1 MFPVSSLCGIKN
13 RVKFHFKKTV
23 AFATLLLTSGC
34 AFIMGSPP
42 KALATNPAPDE
53 VITPVLIYTSDCD
66 FRKAIGNTGWI
77 GASTSLPATYAA
89 EAVCKAL
96 NTELPGAMD
105 AAGIKATFK
114 LRKVNP
120 DSARP
125 LTLKEDAAAIGA
137 KYVVA
142 LGEPNGFG
150 GYQQYGP
157 SVSIKVRLY
166 DAVSGEYRGY
176 AEDTYPISLR
186 DYSNRGPAADG
197 LRIAADMA
205 QMLARTMRKRCTEAY
220 PYQCGKTGLFRL
232 AEPRDAYGK

>member
-1 MFPVSSLCGIKN
+1 MRSLKL
-13 RVKFHFKKTV
+13 
-23 AFATLLLTSGC
+23 AATAAVLLLTSGC
-34 AFIMGSPP
+34 AFIMGSPAKP
-42 KALATNPAPDE
+42 LATNPGPDE
-53 VITPVLIYTSDCD
+53 VISPVLVYTSDCD
-66 FRKAIGNTGWI
+66 FQKQLDDTGWI
-77 GASTSLPATYAA
+77 GARTALPALYAA

-96 NTELPGAMD
+96 NNELPGAMD

-157 SVSIKVRLY
+157 SVGIKVRLY
-166 DAVSGEYRGY
+166 NAVSGEYRGW
-176 AEDTYPISLR
+176 ADDSYPISLR
-186 DYSNRGPAADG
+186 DYSNRGPAKDG
-197 LRIAADMA
+197 LRIAADFA
-205 QMLARTMRKRCTEAY
+205 NRLARTMRQRCVAAY
-220 PYQCGKTGLFRL
+220 PYQCAQSGLLRL
-232 AEPRDAYGK
+232 AEPRD

>member
-1 MFPVSSLCGIKN
+1 M
-13 RVKFHFKKTV
+13 RAFKL
-23 AFATLLLTSGC
+23 AAAAATLLATSGC
-34 AFIMGSPP
+34 AFIMGSPAKP
-42 KALATNPAPDE
+42 LATNPEPDD
-53 VITPVLIYTSDCD
+53 VISPVLIYTSDCD
-66 FRKAIGNTGWI
+66 FQKKLDDTGWI
-77 GASTSLPATYAA
+77 GASTAVPALYAA
-89 EAVCKAL
+89 EGGCKAL
-96 NTELPGAMD
+96 NNELPGAMD

-137 KYVVA
+137 TYVVA
-142 LGEPNGFG
+142 LGEPQGFG

-176 AEDTYPISLR
+176 DEDAYPISLR
-186 DYSNRGPAADG
+186 DYSNRGPAVDG

-205 QMLARTMRKRCTEAY
+205 QKLARTMRKRGTEAY
-220 PYQCGKTGLFRL
+220 LYQCGKTGLFRL
-232 AEPRDAYGK
+232 AEPRDAFGK

>member
-1 MFPVSSLCGIKN
+1 MTRIKSII
-13 RVKFHFKKTV
+13 
-23 AFATLLLTSGC
+23 ALASLLLTSGC
-34 AFIMGSPP
+34 SFIMGSPP
-42 KALATNPAPDE
+42 KALVTNPDPGE
-53 VITPVLIYTSDCD
+53 VITPVLIYTSDCNYQKKID
-66 FRKAIGNTGWI
+66 DTGWI
-77 GASTSLPATYAA
+77 GARTALPALYAA

-96 NTELPGAMD
+96 NNELPGAMD

-220 PYQCGKTGLFRL
+220 PYQCSKTGLFRL
-232 AEPRDAYGK
+232 AEPRDPYGK